1 MAHQFTSTTAT
12 ERSAPLWWLGL
23 VLLLLAAI
31 TPSLGATTPSL
42 TLPNAIPEAHLQ
54 AVDLKSISRRIHL
67 TTATGR
73 EVISASLQNKG
84 TVPLQDLYWVVPES
98 EDPQVGLVYASFS
111 KPDIPLKATRL
122 DEVAKRSDGTA
133 YRVYHVR
140 LDPAVAPQQ
149 RRSLELLIVHT
160 AALEPLPRSIPQH
173 GKQLLWYAGN
183 TYVNSLYPVAK
194 QTTEVLL
201 PTAIT
206 ESHADQP
213 KPFKIRGKELIYGPY
228 KSAEPL
234 TYAPLTVHFP
244 HQVPA
249 VWLPSVRRHMEISH
263 WGGQLT
269 VNDHAV
275 VRNNGATLKGHYER
289 TLMTRP
295 GMTPG
300 FLLNFFQTP
309 LPATA
314 TNVHFRDEVGNV
326 STTFLRPGKDQAA
339 LQFNTR
345 YPLAG
350 GWIYNWNHGYSQPLA
365 DVLRYDSTTQRYN
378 LMTTLPFLFPNATV
392 EHAMLEVVLPEGAM
406 DIHVR
411 TAADVDDLSQDTYFT
426 YMDSVGRPMI
436 TLSRRLVVDELS
448 QYPIIITYRY
458 DMLALLRKPFHLAL
472 LFFALFVLASIV
484 SRVDYNLPNRR
495 TISMAAGESTA
506 KAPPS
511 FKPKPEAPA
520 SPPETPEKPASMKR
534 RKKKATK

>member
-1 MAHQFTSTTAT
+1 MARWLTFTTAAAHG
-12 ERSAPLWWLGL
+12 APLWWLGL
-23 VLLLLAAI
+23 AILLLTAI
-31 TPSLGATTPSL
+31 IPTFGATAKSL

-67 TTATGR
+67 TTATVR
-73 EVISASLQNKG
+73 ESISVIIKNRG
-84 TVPLQDLYWVVPES
+84 TGELQDLYWVVPES
-98 EDPQVGLVYASFS
+98 EDPQVGLIYASFS

-122 DEVAKRSDGTA
+122 DDVVTRSDGTA
-133 YRVYHVR
+133 YRLYHLR
-140 LDPAVAPQQ
+140 LDPAMPPQQ
-149 RRSLELLIVHT
+149 QRSLGLLIVHT
-160 AALEPLPRSIPQH
+160 AALEPLPHSIPQH
-173 GKQLLWYAGN
+173 GKQLLWYTGN
-183 TYVNSLYPVAK
+183 TYVNSLYAVAK

-201 PTAIT
+201 PTSIT

-213 KPFKIRGKELIYGPY
+213 KPFRMRGTDLVYGPY

-234 TYAPLTVHFP
+234 AYAPLTVHFP

-249 VWLPSVRRHMEISH
+249 VWLPSVRRHIEISH

-295 GMTPG
+295 GMTSG

-326 STTFLRPGKDQAA
+326 STTFLRPGKDQAV

-392 EHAMLEVVLPEGAM
+392 EQSMLEVVLPEGAT

-411 TAADVDDLSQDTYFT
+411 TAADVDNLSQDTYYT
-426 YMDSVGRPMI
+426 YMDSIGRPMI
-436 TLSRRLVVDELS
+436 TLARRLVVDELS
-448 QYPIIITYRY
+448 QYPIIISYRY

-472 LFFALFVLASIV
+472 LFFVLFFFASIV

-495 TISMAAGESTA
+495 RGDA
-506 KAPPS
+506 KAAEQSTVKVPLPES
-511 FKPKPEAPA
+511 KPEVPA
-520 SPPETPEKPASMKR
+520 SPETPEKSASMKR
-534 RKKKATK
+534 RKKKSNK